1 MEGFLFA
8 GIFLAVVA
16 AYACTEYQL
25 VLYDTQRRVTLGE
38 SFALLRILAANLIS
52 FVVLWLSA
60 SAFVLASGTQQYAE
74 ATAICVFAQALWL
87 VENLWLYHRN
97 HLRLPHDP

>member
-1 MEGFLFA
+1 MLTFVFA
-8 GIFLAVVA
+8 GVLLAVIA

-25 VLYDTQRRVTLGE
+25 VLFDTRRRVALGE

-52 FVVLWLSA
+52 FVVLWASA
-60 SAFVLASGTQQYAE
+60 SVFVLASGTQQYAE
-74 ATAICVFAQALWL
+74 VTAICVFAQMLWL

-97 HLRLPHDP
+97 HLRLPHDR